1 MYKDKKCDHIKKNF
15 CFKLPLFCFHSS
27 SKKFNE
33 QKKRKSNYYKEKK
46 KKSSRFSSSISCD
59 RNSEPCEVQP
69 PIENENRFIS
79 SSTESSDHSDL
90 SLNVSID
97 SS

>member
-1 MYKDKKCDHIKKNF
+1 MARFNI
-15 CFKLPLFCFHSS
+15 SS
-27 SKKFNE
+27 DSSVDDLISNDSPSKKFNE

-46 KKSSRFSSSISCD
+46 NKWSRISSSISCA
-59 RNSEPCEVQP
+59 RTSEPCEVQP

-79 SSTESSDHSDL
+79 SSTESSDHSAL